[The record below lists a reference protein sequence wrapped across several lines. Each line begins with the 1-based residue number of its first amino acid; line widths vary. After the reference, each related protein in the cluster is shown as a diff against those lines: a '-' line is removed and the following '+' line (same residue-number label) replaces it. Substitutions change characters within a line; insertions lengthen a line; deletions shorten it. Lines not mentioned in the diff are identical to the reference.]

1 MNEPHAFGCG
11 AFVCDLLACPLAL
24 FPRSCKLFPFM
35 AEKLDPKEIATLE
48 ELATF
53 NT

>member
-1 MNEPHAFGCG
+1 MSLTPAGVG
-11 AFVCDLLACPLAL
+11 LFVCDLLASPLAL
-24 FPRSCKLFPFM
+24 FPRSCKPFPIM

>member
-1 MNEPHAFGCG
+1 MPSGVGLSCVIFSPA
-11 AFVCDLLACPLAL
+11 PLAL
-24 FPRSCKLFPFM
+24 FPRSCKLFPIM